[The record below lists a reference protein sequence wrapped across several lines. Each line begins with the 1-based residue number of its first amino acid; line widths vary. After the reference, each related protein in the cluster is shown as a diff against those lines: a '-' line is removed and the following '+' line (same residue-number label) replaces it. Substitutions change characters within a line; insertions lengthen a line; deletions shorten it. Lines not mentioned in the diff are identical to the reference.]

1 MGMRIWFL
9 GGLFAAALSVLGQSP
24 APLPNTVT
32 ATVSTVR
39 SASAGTATFQVQ
51 ILDASLNTSVDS
63 AIALGATSGATAA
76 NLAGVSVSISQGLVV
91 SRYDFNVVVPASEY
105 GATRD
110 KLLAAQRGLATSNS
124 QAIGWTVSYS
134 VSESELAGA
143 LEAVLPGL
151 LERARKQADTLAA
164 AIGRTVDQVSAVGV
178 SVLSSGGWLGS
189 SSVPVRGCT
198 WSLYTYM

>member
-1 MGMRIWFL
+1 MGMRICL
-9 GGLFAAALSVLGQSP
+9 LVGLLSAALTVMGQT
-24 APLPNTVT
+24 AVPLPNTVT

-39 SASAGTATFQVQ
+39 SASAGTAMFQVQ
-51 ILDASLNTSVDS
+51 ILDASLGSSVDG
-63 AIALGATSGATAA
+63 AIALGASAGVSAAT
-76 NLAGVSVSISQGLVV
+76 LAGVSVSISQGLVITQ
-91 SRYDFNVVVPASEY
+91 YDFNVVVPASEY

-151 LERARKQADTLAA
+151 LERARKQADMLAA

-178 SVLSSGGWLGS
+178 PSLSNSGLQ
-189 SSVPVRGCT
+189 VFATVAVT
-198 WSLYTYM
+198 YSLKPL